1 MTTPTIVH
9 RNYNDNS
16 NHIHN
21 HDEYYE
27 YDPLNA
33 LVSSVDALWGD
44 DIYVQARQCQA
55 RRLLLSI
62 FRLAS
67 FQYMCCVMFYL
78 I

>member
-33 LVSSVDALWGD
+33 LGSSVDALWGD
-44 DIYVQARQCQA
+44 DIYIYIYMSRLVSARLGGSC
-55 RRLLLSI
+55 
-62 FRLAS
+62 
-67 FQYMCCVMFYL
+67 
-78 I
+78 